1 MFWRRRA
8 VGANFKGRS
17 QEPEK
22 KVEEMA
28 ANQEQSETT
37 SHRHTT
43 EMSKILEESDAYL
56 EDEIAEHVKEM
67 RGSYTEVN
75 QSEN

>member
-1 MFWRRRA
+1 M
-8 VGANFKGRS
+8 GSNFEGRS

-28 ANQEQSETT
+28 ANQEQSEAT

-43 EMSKILEESDAYL
+43 EISKILEEFDAYL
-56 EDEIAEHVKEM
+56 EDEIVEHVKEM
-67 RGSYTEVN
+67 
-75 QSEN
+75 